1 METLEGSLPAQ
12 TVVALHGMNA
22 IEYNGFVGQVLQVP
36 DQVPG
41 RTPVFV
47 FRKRRKILVKPENL
61 SVASI
66 QEAFEEVC
74 KSLACDELAMTL
86 KDLATHRSL
95 SLNCTLVAERASTG
109 RLDKATSSRTAKHPQ
124 SGVVYSS
131 IIDDRCGSKPLG
143 HVSRLG
149 PPGYL
154 SSLGCP
160 SQSRHPK
167 IASQPAIFDDRSHG
181 P

>member
-61 SVASI
+61 SSFSSPLSISSAS
-66 QEAFEEVC
+66 
-74 KSLACDELAMTL
+74 
-86 KDLATHRSL
+86 
-95 SLNCTLVAERASTG
+95 
-109 RLDKATSSRTAKHPQ
+109 
-124 SGVVYSS
+124 
-131 IIDDRCGSKPLG
+131 
-143 HVSRLG
+143 
-149 PPGYL
+149 
-154 SSLGCP
+154 
-160 SQSRHPK
+160 
-167 IASQPAIFDDRSHG
+167 
-181 P
+181 

>member
-1 METLEGSLPAQ
+1 
-12 TVVALHGMNA
+12 
-22 IEYNGFVGQVLQVP
+22 LQVP

-131 IIDDRCGSKPLG
+131 IIDVVPN
-143 HVSRLG
+143 RLAMC
-149 PPGYL
+149 PGWVP
-154 SSLGCP
+154 P
-160 SQSRHPK
+160 SQANRAMSEWACHLRWLHK
-167 IASQPAIFDDRSHG
+167 G
-181 P
+181 LGTC